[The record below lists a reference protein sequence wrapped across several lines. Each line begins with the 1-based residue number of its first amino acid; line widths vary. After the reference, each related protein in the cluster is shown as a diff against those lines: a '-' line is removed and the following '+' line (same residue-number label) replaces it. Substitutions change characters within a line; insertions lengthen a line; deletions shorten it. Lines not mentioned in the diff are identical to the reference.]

1 MKNILK
7 EELEQIKYLFGYK
20 KGVVISE
27 QAAEKKDYTVQD
39 IQNKLVELGYK
50 DILSR
55 GGKIKN
61 PVDGKFGPAT
71 LSAITTAIRTSNIQ
85 APAAAQTD
93 TKTAETPAA
102 NTTTNTSTTD
112 ATATTTT
119 ASTTGTE
126 TNTGAQVQTTTQ
138 QPTTKPTKQPDT
150 SVANS
155 EWCKKNTILPDEKCY
170 TVVGMEYNDAERKI
184 RNDAK
189 NDDNHTFKRLPEY
202 WDNMSKTL
210 IRVYGNKSLK
220 AKEVENRKKLLQ
232 QPDVT
237 PKQTYST
244 TDSKQGLGDNV

>member
-7 EELEQIKYLFGYK
+7 EELEQIKYLFEYK
-20 KGVVISE
+20 KGIVISE
-27 QAAEKKDYTVQD
+27 QETQTKNYTVAD
-39 IQNKLVELGYK
+39 IQNKLNTLGFSLK
-50 DILSR
+50 
-55 GGKIKN
+55 
-61 PVDGKFGPAT
+61 PDGKFGPAT
-71 LSAITTAIRTSNIQ
+71 LSAITKAIQTSNIQ
-85 APAAAQTD
+85 EPAPTQTD
-93 TKTAETPAA
+93 TKTTETPAA

-126 TNTGAQVQTTTQ
+126 TNTGAQAQTTTQ

-150 SVANS
+150 SAANS

-210 IRVYGNKSLK
+210 IRVYGNKSLT
-220 AKEVENRKKLLQ
+220 AKEVKNRKKLLQ